1 MCLNEESYPV
11 EGGSASL
18 MNGTRTCLLAQRIQA
33 KGIGNSQCAPS
44 SFAGDSNLEAVLCS
58 GIIDPDFEATVSQNM
73 STTFSDASIL
83 VKEESGT
90 PAKQAKSDTTFDG
103 CVADDSQ
110 NEDNDLYLS
119 DCRILLLGFD
129 ASEMRKLVNMVRRGG
144 GSRYMSFNEKLT
156 HIVVGSPSEM

>member
-1 MCLNEESYPV
+1 M
-11 EGGSASL
+11 
-18 MNGTRTCLLAQRIQA
+18 LAQRIQE

-58 GIIDPDFEATVSQNM
+58 GIIDQDFEATVSQNM

-90 PAKQAKSDTTFDG
+90 PAKQAKSDTNFDG